1 MIRLIGI
8 KNLNT
13 NFSMKK
19 VFLILILANFQLSVF
34 NSFGQDEDYLKKIF
48 PVADEHLKNGK
59 IDLALKNFLEL
70 EKLYPDN
77 AHVKY
82 KIGMCYF
89 STTNRKSLAIPYFK
103 AASKDIS
110 KEYAEGNYK
119 QQQAPPDA
127 IYKLARTY
135 HLEFK
140 VDSAITQYKKFRP
153 LVPEYEVDLLKD
165 IDRQIKMCDNARE
178 IFKSPVTFSI
188 QNLGKKVNSAFD
200 DYSAVTDASETML
213 IFTSRRQGT
222 TGNLK
227 ADDDK
232 YFEDIYVSVKN
243 EKGEWSAPNNIGPNI
258 NTDGHDACIS
268 LSADGQQLYIYRDD
282 WGDGN
287 IYVSTLQNDVWSEAV
302 LLGSDIN
309 SKAWETHASVSPDGQ
324 LLFFTSNR
332 NGGKGGLDIYFCK
345 KLPNGEWGLAQS
357 LGDAVNTEYDEDA
370 PFMHPDGKTLF
381 FSSKGHTSIGGF
393 DIFFSVLQED
403 GKWTQPRNIGYP
415 TNTADDE
422 VFFVASPDGK
432 RAYYSSSKDSGFGE
446 KDIYLINLEL
456 EIQEPLTLYKGKI
469 EKEPDGSIPKVTINV
484 TDNKSGELY
493 GTYRNRADNG
503 SFTLILKPGITYNIA
518 YEANG
523 FLFHSENLTVPVG
536 TSYFEINKAVNL
548 EPIKV
553 KKQ

>member
-1 MIRLIGI
+1 
-8 KNLNT
+8 
-13 NFSMKK
+13 MKK
-19 VFLILILANFQLSVF
+19 VFLICIVCSVISSRH
-34 NSFGQDEDYLKKIF
+34 SFAQGEDYLKKIF
-48 PVADEHLKNGK
+48 PVAEQHLAAGK

-70 EKLYPDN
+70 EKLYPEN

-89 STTNRKSLAIPYFK
+89 STTNRKALSIPYFK
-103 AASKDIS
+103 AASKNIS
-110 KEYAEGNYK
+110 KEFAEGTYK
-119 QQQAPPDA
+119 DEQAPPDA
-127 IYKLARTY
+127 IYKLAKAY

-140 VDSAITQYKKFRP
+140 VDSAIREYKQFRQYI
-153 LVPEYEVDLLKD
+153 PEYEVELIKD
-165 IDRQIKMCDNARE
+165 VDRQVKMCDNARE
-178 IFKSPVTFSI
+178 IFNAPVSFST
-188 QNLGKKVNSAFD
+188 QNLGKKINSAFD
-200 DYSAVTDASETML
+200 DYSAVIDASETML

-232 YFEDIYVSVKN
+232 YFEDIYVSLKG
-243 EKGEWSAPNNIGPNI
+243 EKGEWSAPSNIGPNI

-287 IYVSTLQNDVWSEAV
+287 IYVSKLENDVWSEAV

-309 SKAWETHASVSPDGQ
+309 SKAWETHASVSPDGER
-324 LLFFTSNR
+324 LFFTSNR

-345 KLPNGEWGLAQS
+345 KMPNGEWGLSQS
-357 LGDAVNTEYDEDA
+357 LGDIVNTEYDEDA

-393 DIFFSVLQED
+393 DIFFSVLQDD

-469 EKEPDGSIPKVTINV
+469 EKDENGVIPKVAINV

-493 GTYRNRADNG
+493 GTYRNRSDNG

-523 FLFHSENLTVPVG
+523 YLFHSENLTVPIG
-536 TSYFEINKAVNL
+536 TSYFEINKAINL

-553 KKQ
+553 KKK

>member
-1 MIRLIGI
+1 MISLIGI

-19 VFLILILANFQLSVF
+19 VFLICILCSVF
-34 NSFGQDEDYLKKIF
+34 GTLHSFAQGEDYLKKIF
-48 PVADEHLKNGK
+48 PVAEQHLAAGK

-70 EKLYPDN
+70 EKLYPEN

-103 AASKDIS
+103 AASKNIS
-110 KEYAEGNYK
+110 KEFAEGTFK
-119 QQQAPPDA
+119 ETLAPPDA
-127 IYKLARTY
+127 IYKLAKTY
-135 HLEFK
+135 HLDFK
-140 VDSAITQYKKFRP
+140 VDSAIREYKQFKQYIP
-153 LVPEYEVDLLKD
+153 DYEVDLIKD
-165 IDRQIKMCDNARE
+165 VDRQIKMCDNARE
-178 IFKSPVTFSI
+178 IFKTPVSFSI
-188 QNLGKKVNSAFD
+188 QNLGKKINSAFD
-200 DYSAVTDASETML
+200 DYSAVIDASETML

-243 EKGEWSAPNNIGPNI
+243 ENGEWATPSNIGPAI

-287 IYVSTLQNDVWSEAV
+287 IYVSKLENDVWSEAV

-332 NGGKGGLDIYFCK
+332 NGGKGGLDIYFSK
-345 KLPNGEWGLAQS
+345 KMPSGEWGLAQT
-357 LGDAVNTEYDEDA
+357 LGDVVNTEYDEDA

-403 GKWTQPRNIGYP
+403 GKWAQPRNIGYP

-469 EKEPDGSIPKVTINV
+469 EKDENGTIPKVTINV

-523 FLFHSENLTVPVG
+523 YLFHSENLTVPVG

-548 EPIKV
+548 EPMKV
-553 KKQ
+553 KKK

>member
-1 MIRLIGI
+1 MIRLIGN

-19 VFLILILANFQLSVF
+19 VFLICILCSVF
-34 NSFGQDEDYLKKIF
+34 SSLHSLAQGEDYLKKIF
-48 PVADEHLKNGK
+48 PVAEQHLAAGK

-70 EKLYPDN
+70 EKLYPEN
-77 AHVKY
+77 AHVQY

-89 STTNRKSLAIPYFK
+89 STTNRKNLAIPYFK
-103 AASKDIS
+103 AATKSIS
-110 KEYAEGNYK
+110 KEFAEGTYK
-119 QQQAPPDA
+119 ETQAPPDA
-127 IYKLARTY
+127 IYKLAKVY
-135 HLEFK
+135 HLEFNF
-140 VDSAITQYKKFRP
+140 DSAKLQYKQFKQYI
-153 LVPEYEVDLLKD
+153 PEYEVDLIKD
-165 IDRQIKMCDNARE
+165 VDRQIQMCENARE
-178 IFKSPVTFSI
+178 IFKSPVSFSI
-188 QNLGKKVNSAFD
+188 QNLGKKINSPFD
-200 DYSAVTDASETML
+200 DYSAVIDASENML

-232 YFEDIYVSVKN
+232 YFEDIYISLKD
-243 EKGEWSAPNNIGPNI
+243 EKGEWAAPSNIGPNI
-258 NTDGHDACIS
+258 NTDGHDASIS

-287 IYVSTLQNDVWSEAV
+287 IYVSKLENDIWGEAV

-345 KLPNGEWGLAQS
+345 KMPNGEWGLSQT
-357 LGDAVNTEYDEDA
+357 LGDVVNTEYDEDA

-393 DIFFSVLQED
+393 DIFFSVLQDD

-469 EKEPDGSIPKVTINV
+469 EKDENGVIPKVTINV
-484 TDNKSGELY
+484 TNNKSGELY

-523 FLFHSENLTVPVG
+523 YLFHSENLTVPIG

-548 EPIKV
+548 EPIKI
-553 KKQ
+553 KKK